1 MPEPFAVVGAALLD
15 DLSRPRLLLG
25 ARRTEP
31 PHLAGGWELPGGKV
45 DPGET
50 ELEAL
55 HRELREELGV
65 DLVVGEEVT
74 GPLPDGR
81 WVLSERYAIR
91 VWTAQVSGVEPRAL
105 EDHDELRWLGRE
117 DLGEV
122 PWLPAD
128 LPIVEAVGRLLAS

>member
-1 MPEPFAVVGAALLD
+1 MPEPIAVVGAALLD
-15 DLSRPRLLLG
+15 DLSRPRLLLA

-31 PHLAGGWELPGGKV
+31 SHLAGGWELPGGKV

-65 DLVVGEEVT
+65 DVVVGEEVT
-74 GPLPDGR
+74 GPRPDGR

-91 VWTAQVSGVEPRAL
+91 VWTAQVSGGRVSLL
-105 EDHDELRWLGRE
+105 EDHDELRWLAA
-117 DLGEV
+117 GELTSV

-128 LPIVEAVGRLLAS
+128 LPIVEAVGRLLGP

>member
-1 MPEPFAVVGAALLD
+1 MPEPIAVVGAALLD
-15 DLSRPRLLLG
+15 DLSRPRLLLA

-31 PHLAGGWELPGGKV
+31 SHLAGGWELPGGKV

-65 DLVVGEEVT
+65 DVVVGEEVT
-74 GPLPDGR
+74 GPRPDGR

-91 VWTAQVSGVEPRAL
+91 VWTAQVSGGQVSLL
-105 EDHDELRWLGRE
+105 EDHDELHWLAA
-117 DLGEV
+117 GELTSV

-128 LPIVEAVGRLLAS
+128 LPIVEAVGRLLGP